1 MDVINVIRM
10 FKQMS
15 KKEVCFFVGSILL
28 MIFQVWLELEIPGY
42 MSDITKVVTTG
53 GATSEVINIGI
64 KMVIC
69 ALGGLI
75 ISIIIG
81 YFSSYVGTSFEK
93 NLRSRIFRK
102 VQGFGMEEIKKFS
115 TSSLIT
121 RDTNDVT
128 QVKNFVV
135 MGSQMLAR
143 APIMAFM
150 AVGKILGKE
159 WQFSALTGV
168 GVLVIFIMVAIVVI
182 FVIPKFKIIQKLT
195 DNLNRI
201 TRENLTGIKVVRAFN
216 AEKFQENKFSK
227 ANNDLTNTHL
237 FVGKIMA
244 LLDPVMTSIMSFL
257 PLTIYWIGA
266 GLINSAGLADKI
278 VIFSDMVV
286 FSSYA
291 IQVILSFTF
300 LVMIF
305 VIYPRAAVSMG
316 RICEILDTKETIK
329 DGTID
334 KDITDLKGVIEL
346 KNVSFKYPDAEECI
360 LENINLKINK
370 GETVAFIGSTGSGKS
385 TLINLIPRFYDVTS
399 GEILIDGVNIKDMKL
414 SYLHDKI
421 GYVSQKAILF
431 KGSVKSNIKLGMN
444 DNKKI
449 KNEDVLN
456 ALKVSQAEDFVMKMD
471 KDIDSNI
478 AQGGTNVSGGQKQ
491 RLSIA
496 RAIIK
501 NPEIYIF
508 DDTFSALDYKTDYV
522 LRKELNKY
530 GKSSTKLIVAQRIG
544 TIIDA
549 DKIVVLDN
557 GKCVGIGTHDELLKS
572 CKIYKEIALSQ
583 LGEEELKDA

>member
-1 MDVINVIRM
+1 MIRM

-15 KKEVCFFVGSILL
+15 KKEVSFFVGSILL

-53 GATSEVINIGI
+53 GATSEVIEIGI

-69 ALGGLI
+69 ALGGLV
-75 ISIIIG
+75 ISVIIG

-93 NLRSRIFRK
+93 NLRSKIFRK

-150 AVGKILGKE
+150 AVGKIIGKE

-168 GVLVIFIMVAIVVI
+168 GVVIIFIMVGIVVT

-244 LLDPVMTSIMSFL
+244 LLDPIMTSIMSFL
-257 PLTIYWIGA
+257 PLAIYWVGA
-266 GLINSAGLADKI
+266 GLINSAGMADKI

-305 VIYPRAAVSMG
+305 VIYPRASVSMG
-316 RICEILDTKETIK
+316 RISEILDTKEKIK
-329 DGTID
+329 DGLID
-334 KDITDLKGVIEL
+334 SDTTDLKGVIEL

-360 LENINLKINK
+360 LENINLKVNK

-385 TLINLIPRFYDVTS
+385 TLINLIPRFYDVTD

-421 GYVSQKAILF
+421 GYVSQRAVMF

-449 KNEDVLN
+449 NNDDVWN
-456 ALKVSQAEDFVMKMD
+456 ALKVSQADDFVKKMD
-471 KDIDSNI
+471 KDIDSDI

-508 DDTFSALDYKTDYV
+508 DDTFSALDYKTDYA

-530 GKSSTKLIVAQRIG
+530 GKEATKLIVAQRIG

-557 GKCVGIGTHDELLKS
+557 GKCVGIGTHDELLKT

-583 LGEEELKDA
+583 LGEEELKNA